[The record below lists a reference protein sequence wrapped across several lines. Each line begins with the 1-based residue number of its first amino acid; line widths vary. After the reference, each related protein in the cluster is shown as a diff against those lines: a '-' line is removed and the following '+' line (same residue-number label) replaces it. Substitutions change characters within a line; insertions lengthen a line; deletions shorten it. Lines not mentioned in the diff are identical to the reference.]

1 MAYLQELF
9 RKYVDGSLTE
19 TERQELYHL
28 LQKGMADEAMRE
40 MIDRQFCEWSGGA
53 AEDPLLG
60 EQLFAQLESRI
71 GEEDRRRPAERR
83 RSVVVTGMSFVKRF
97 AVAACLLIAAGMAFV
112 TWRHAAFFRSGGVV
126 ANKNDVMPGGNRA
139 SLTLAN
145 GTVIDLDSSGSG
157 LLTRQGSVAVSKQGN
172 GQLVYRVGAGTEG
185 GGAAGATAGGTG
197 RTGAPVEKGLP
208 AVEQMNVLATPRG
221 GQYEVILPDGTR
233 ALLNAASSLRYP
245 TAFTGKERKVTLTG
259 EAYFEV
265 IKEPGKPF
273 VVETANMRVQV
284 LGTSFDIMA
293 YDNEATVR
301 TTLLTGK
308 VKEISGGPGRLAGQG
323 AQTGQDGFAGE
334 DSVTLAPGQQAV
346 LRRDGERL
354 TREVIDTD
362 EVIAWKDGLFL
373 YSNRVDIPTI
383 MRQLERWYDI
393 DVHYEGGA
401 PAQTFY
407 GGIQRSLPLSK
418 VLSILERT
426 GVKFKVEGKDITVLN

>member
-19 TERQELYHL
+19 TERQELYNL

-40 MIDRQFCEWSGGA
+40 MIDRQFREWSGGA
-53 AEDPLLG
+53 AGDPLLG
-60 EQLFAQLESRI
+60 ERLFAQMESRI
-71 GEEDRRRPAERR
+71 AEGRRPEGFQPEEGHRLGGIAGR
-83 RSVVVTGMSFVKRF
+83 VFLKRF
-97 AVAACLLIAAGMAFV
+97 AVAACLLIAAGMAFL
-112 TWRHAAFFRSGGVV
+112 TWRHATFFRSAGVM

-157 LLTRQGSVAVSKQGN
+157 LLTRQGSVAISKKGN
-172 GQLVYRVGAGTEG
+172 GQLIY
-185 GGAAGATAGGTG
+185 TAGG
-197 RTGAPVEKGLP
+197 RTGEAGTRAASP
-208 AVEQMNVLATPRG
+208 AGEQMNVLATPRG
-221 GQYEVILPDGTR
+221 GQYQVILPDGSR

-245 TAFTGKERKVTLTG
+245 TVFTGKERKVTLTG

-265 IKEPGKPF
+265 TKDPGKPF
-273 VVETANMRVQV
+273 VVETINMRVQV

-293 YDNEATVR
+293 YENEAAIR

-308 VKEISGGPGRLAGQG
+308 VKEISGGHGSLAGQG
-323 AQTGQDGFAGE
+323 A
-334 DSVTLAPGQQAV
+334 DSITLAPGQQAV
-346 LRRDGERL
+346 LRRDGDRL

-362 EVIAWKDGLFL
+362 EVIAWKEGLFL

-393 DVHYEGGA
+393 DVHYQGA
-401 PAQTFY
+401 VPAQTFY

-426 GVKFKVEGKDITVLN
+426 GVKFKVEGKDITVLDSSNQ